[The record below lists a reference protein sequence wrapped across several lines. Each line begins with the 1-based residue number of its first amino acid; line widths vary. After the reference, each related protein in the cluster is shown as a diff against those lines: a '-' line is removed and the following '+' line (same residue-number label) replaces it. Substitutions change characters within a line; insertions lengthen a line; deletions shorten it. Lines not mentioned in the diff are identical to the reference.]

1 MLFHGS
7 VFNNSISTWEVSLR
21 RSELH
26 LNVGIS
32 VEVDWFGDLPE
43 AQMTAFR
50 SHSNELEASFGIF
63 SVSLDEAISLHAS
76 GSVTESFDLAVL
88 MSSLCQRFI
97 NLVDGTLRSLG
108 EHSKHHGTTPSVAP
122 LNPADFNSLRGQRAA
137 LASSLWHRALF
148 SQHAQFLSK
157 IRTLTALVAN
167 LGEDIR
173 ATAEELASHGAAV
186 DSASLWFAVST
197 EYCDLNTCLRETL
210 IMLKCFLR
218 VLPDEQLLPFDKI
231 MSSDERARLTALSG
245 TEVPTPI
252 GRDRPS
258 MNPCRAPR
266 LWGGTSGKIA

>member
-1 MLFHGS
+1 
-7 VFNNSISTWEVSLR
+7 LR

-26 LNVGIS
+26 LDVGIS

-50 SHSNELEASFGIF
+50 SYSTELEASFGIF
-63 SVSLDEAISLHAS
+63 SVSLDEAIGLHAS
-76 GSVTESFDLAVL
+76 GSVTESLDLAVL
-88 MSSLCQRFI
+88 MSSVCQRFI
-97 NLVDGTLRSLG
+97 NLLDAALRSLG
-108 EHSKHHGTTPSVAP
+108 EHSKRHGTTPSVAP
-122 LNPADFNSLRGQRAA
+122 LNPSDFSSPRGQRAA

-157 IRTLTALVAN
+157 IRTLAALVAN

-173 ATAEELASHGAAV
+173 ATAKELASHGAAV
-186 DSASLWFAVST
+186 VDSAPLWSAVST

-218 VLPDEQLLPFDKI
+218 VLPDEQLLQFDKTL
-231 MSSDERARLTALSG
+231 SNDERARLTVPFGMEA
-245 TEVPTPI
+245 PTPI
-252 GRDRPS
+252 GSDKPG

-266 LWGGTSGKIA
+266 LWGGTDGKIA

>member
-1 MLFHGS
+1 VLFHGS

-97 NLVDGTLRSLG
+97 NLVDGTLRLLG

-122 LNPADFNSLRGQRAA
+122 LNPADFSSPRGQRAA

-157 IRTLTALVAN
+157 IRTLAALVAS
-167 LGEDIR
+167 LGADIR
-173 ATAEELASHGAAV
+173 VTAEELASHGAAV
-186 DSASLWFAVST
+186 DSASLWSAVST

-218 VLPDEQLLPFDKI
+218 VLPDEQLLQFDKT
-231 MSSDERARLTALSG
+231 MSNDERARLKTPFGMEA
-245 TEVPTPI
+245 PTPI
-252 GRDRPS
+252 G
-258 MNPCRAPR
+258 
-266 LWGGTSGKIA
+266 TSPG